1 MFSVQIADSVFHFAI
16 ICWNFSRTIFKP
28 AFLTYFCGMLK
39 YSKAFLSRLED
50 LVSESGYIVRYEK
63 GHFKS
68 GYCVLKESKLVLINT
83 FLTLEGRVN
92 CLAELIGILEITN
105 ETLTDKSKKLFLEI
119 KEFQLIRKDNPT
131 ELIS

>member
-1 MFSVQIADSVFHFAI
+1 
-16 ICWNFSRTIFKP
+16 
-28 AFLTYFCGMLK
+28 MLK

-105 ETLTDKSKKLFLEI
+105 ETLTDKSKKLFLEV
-119 KEFQLIRKDNPT
+119 KEFQLTRKVNPT